1 MSKDPMDV
9 RTLAIQTWGSKEAIQ
24 AEAQPVQRPQGRTYL
39 LQSETARL
47 AGQAGP
53 LMRGL

>member
-9 RTLAIQTWGSKEAIQ
+9 RTLDIQTWVSKEAIQ